1 MSHVKNELRVDMVKF
16 SQPVRI
22 REIRIIP
29 KSARIHANLAD
40 ADMIGRT
47 TPSDLKL
54 DFFVN
59 DSDNVLAPYY
69 EPFGKLKCSVEH
81 FALKEDGSR
90 NIWSDSLLIRGHYKM
105 ITVCVYGI
113 PKVPA
118 SERNSP
124 KPGSSLQSN
133 IGAESKSPSKRK
145 WPEDEGEKS
154 SDAML
159 EDELFEPFSPDHSPT
174 MFDIFDDDI
183 GPPSK
188 RVCMHTCHLQFM
200 WKSCL
205 IC

>member
-1 MSHVKNELRVDMVKF
+1 MVKF

-90 NIWSDSLLIRGHYKM
+90 N
-105 ITVCVYGI
+105 VCVENIYCL
-113 PKVPA
+113 
-118 SERNSP
+118 SHLNHF
-124 KPGSSLQSN
+124 SN
-133 IGAESKSPSKRK
+133 IILDLVRFFV
-145 WPEDEGEKS
+145 D
-154 SDAML
+154 
-159 EDELFEPFSPDHSPT
+159 
-174 MFDIFDDDI
+174 
-183 GPPSK
+183 
-188 RVCMHTCHLQFM
+188 
-200 WKSCL
+200 
-205 IC
+205 